1 MIYHT
6 SKYELH
12 KDGEVISFDSE
23 KDACEYLNVK
33 QCSVASCYRSNALC
47 KGYKVVKLG
56 SSTHNDTK
64 TRLFKIWSGM
74 KERCYRT
81 NHKHYKSYGGR
92 GIEICTEW
100 KDDYLT
106 FKQWALCNG
115 YKENLTLDRI
125 NVNGNYEPQNC
136 RWITVKEQMNNKRNN
151 HLIKIEGEILTIS
164 QISEKYNIP
173 KSTVRWRDN
182 NNRNIITGARMDG
195 DPDV

>member
-12 KDGEVISFDSE
+12 KDGEVISFNSE

-33 QCSVASCYRSNALC
+33 QCSVASCYRTNTLC
-47 KGYKVVKLG
+47 KGYKIVKLG

-74 KERCYRT
+74 KERCYRV
-81 NHKHYKSYGGR
+81 NHKHYKNYGGR

-151 HLIKIEGEILTIS
+151 HLIKIEGKMLTIS

-195 DPDV
+195 DTD

>member
-33 QCSVASCYRSNALC
+33 QCSVASCYRTNTLC
-47 KGYKVVKLG
+47 KGYKIVKLG

-74 KERCYRT
+74 KERCYRV
-81 NHKHYKSYGGR
+81 NHKHYKNYGGR

-151 HLIKIEGEILTIS
+151 HLIKIEGKMLTIS

-195 DPDV
+195 DPE

>member
-33 QCSVASCYRSNALC
+33 QCSVASCYRTNTLC

-64 TRLFKIWSGM
+64 SRLFKIWSGM
-74 KERCYRT
+74 KERCYRI
-81 NHKHYKSYGGR
+81 NHKHYKDYGGR

-136 RWITVKEQMNNKRNN
+136 RWTTVKEQMNNKRNN
-151 HLIKIEGEILTIS
+151 HLIEIEGEMLTIS

-173 KSTVRWRDN
+173 QSTVRWRSN

-195 DPDV
+195 DAE

>member
-12 KDGEVISFDSE
+12 KDDEVISFDSE

-33 QCSVASCYRSNALC
+33 QCSVASCYRRNTLC
-47 KGYKVVKLG
+47 KGYKIVKLG

-64 TRLFKIWSGM
+64 SRLFKIWSGM

-81 NHKHYKSYGGR
+81 KHKHYKNYGGR

-136 RWITVKEQMNNKRNN
+136 RWTTVKEQMNNKRNN
-151 HLIKIEGEILTIS
+151 HLIKIEGEMLTIS

-173 KSTVRWRDN
+173 KSTVRWRNN

-195 DPDV
+195 DAK